1 MKNRIVIDEL
11 KRRISSVQ
19 MYPMKHC
26 TELKL
31 RV

>member
-1 MKNRIVIDEL
+1 MNKIVIDEL

-19 MYPMKHC
+19 LCPMKHC

-31 RV
+31 GA